1 MKLGDFLNSIN
12 YTKEDLFQSSDDP
25 FVEKDY
31 VPFIISRSLSYFPDT
46 IFHVNEVNKHG
57 HLSKNMHYDY
67 LRMSVRKRKRFS
79 KWGKKNKLEHLDAV
93 KKYYNYSN
101 QRAEEALSIL
111 TDDQLSE
118 IEKFLDVGG
127 V

>member
-1 MKLGDFLNSIN
+1 
-12 YTKEDLFQSSDDP
+12 
-25 FVEKDY
+25 
-31 VPFIISRSLSYFPDT
+31 
-46 IFHVNEVNKHG
+46 
-57 HLSKNMHYDY
+57 MHYDY